1 MDYQDKQEPIA
12 IVGAAC
18 RFAGEASSLDSLWN
32 MISKVKTGHCPVP
45 STRWDSSRWY
55 HPDPDRKGGIAAQ
68 HGYFLQQDLSHFDA
82 PFFSITAK
90 EAAAMDPMKRLLLE
104 VTYESLENGKKTPQV
119 SERDS
124 ILILG
129 L

>member
-1 MDYQDKQEPIA
+1 MDDSDKQEPIA

-18 RFAGEASSLDSLWN
+18 RFAGEASSLDSLWD

-45 STRWDSSRWY
+45 SDRWDSNNWY
-55 HPDPDRKGGIAAQ
+55 HPDPNRKGGISTQ
-68 HGYFLQQDLSHFDA
+68 HGYFLQQDISRFDA

-104 VTYESLENGKKTPQV
+104 VSYESIENCNVTLQV
-119 SERDS
+119 
-124 ILILG
+124 G
-129 L
+129 Q